1 MINYTREEA
10 IEKVLAM
17 KAELGRI
24 PTERDYKKDNTVK
37 LEDLEKALGVKGYA
51 AVNIAVLKA
60 LRKDEGKT
68 VNFSELKSKSWQDFI
83 INPAKQ
89 AQSEAKIAKAP
100 NPAGDTVG
108 NKAYAVRKPKIVAE
122 QNKEVIKMDEE
133 NKSGTTEIKADIVET
148 KANTAE
154 IKEMTENKIPT
165 NEQNEQNE
173 LKEHKWHKEHKEH
186 NDHKDRNKAKR
197 DYKFWSEEE
206 IARII
211 KKFYDIKGRLP
222 SDQEIRVGFL
232 RNVCGEPAPT
242 SPTTISKYLGA
253 NKTEW
258 LVSVERILSHK
269 TKNGASDGEP
279 IISFEQ
285 PLDFLSDKSDNFES
299 DEALEAAIL
308 KKKQENM
315 ELISEDEYERYQ
327 FMDLEQF
334 FKTAEAVRN
343 MVEDGTLKKIQA
355 AANRFDFETRVC
367 TEEAG
372 INLYFIAKIEK

>member
-1 MINYTREEA
+1 MVGLRTFIFLINSYSRKGDMKGVMTVAQYTHEEA
-10 IEKVLAM
+10 IEKILQM
-17 KAELGRI
+17 KEELGHM
-24 PTERDYKKDNTVK
+24 PTERDYKRDDTIK

-51 AVNIAVLKA
+51 AVNIAVLKS
-60 LRKDEGKT
+60 LRKGEGKT
-68 VNFSELKSKSWQDFI
+68 VNLSELKGKSWQSGGFI
-83 INPAKQ
+83 IDPAKQ

-100 NPAGDTVG
+100 KPAGDTVG
-108 NKAYAVRKPKIVAE
+108 NKAYAAIRKPKIVAE

-133 NKSGTTEIKADIVET
+133 IKSGTTEI
-148 KANTAE
+148 
-154 IKEMTENKIPT
+154 
-165 NEQNEQNE
+165 
-173 LKEHKWHKEHKEH
+173 
-186 NDHKDRNKAKR
+186 KAKR

-232 RNVCGEPAPT
+232 RNVCGEPTPT

-327 FMDLEQF
+327 CMDLEQF

-355 AANRFDFETRVC
+355 AANRFNFETRVC